1 MAVKKKKIRLLKRL
15 GKWLSAAVKPAAPAP
30 APAPSPSQSQHQLL
44 KQQSRSN
51 RGKEEKK
58 TTQCQVCQLA

>member
-30 APAPSPSQSQHQLL
+30 APAPVAEPEPAPVVEATEQ
-44 KQQSRSN
+44 
-51 RGKEEKK
+51 E
-58 TTQCQVCQLA
+58 

>member
-30 APAPSPSQSQHQLL
+30 APVAEPEPAPVVEATEQ
-44 KQQSRSN
+44 
-51 RGKEEKK
+51 E
-58 TTQCQVCQLA
+58 

>member
-30 APAPSPSQSQHQLL
+30 APAAEPEPAPVVEATEQ
-44 KQQSRSN
+44 
-51 RGKEEKK
+51 E
-58 TTQCQVCQLA
+58 